1 MNLYIMMSMRTEM
14 KLQLYAF
21 RLHINVFKV
30 KQQKYNTHKTVL
42 QDPFQ
47 CNTNYAIYC

>member
-1 MNLYIMMSMRTEM
+1 MSMRTEM

-21 RLHINVFKV
+21 LLHIKV

-42 QDPFQ
+42 HDPFKF
-47 CNTNYAIYC
+47 NTNYAIYC